1 MKKPQNIEDARAL
14 VAKQT
19 EAMGKKRREHML
31 AERNYLKAKEW
42 ERELEALLAI
52 GK

>member
-1 MKKPQNIEDARAL
+1 LKKPQNIEDARKL
-14 VAKQT
+14 VAEKSD
-19 EAMGKKRREHML
+19 AMGKKRLEHAI
-31 AERNYLKAKEW
+31 AERNYLKAQEW